1 MTSKRSASYSIE
13 EDILLC
19 HVYLDV
25 SQNPIIG
32 INQSGDMFWSRVKTE
47 FDKSNI
53 ARTQERPRRSLQ
65 SRMSVLLTACS
76 KLRGCI
82 NQIENKN
89 PSGASDQDI
98 VDQAKILLTQDANY
112 SKGFKF
118 DHVWPILRVIE
129 KFANN
134 QSTRVAASHSSRF
147 GASQEEPRNHFSS
160 PSLQDDSP
168 PTSGMNSFDLNTSSE
183 EGSFN
188 KNKRPMGVKKAKRK
202 QQHDEQFKKI
212 L

>member
-1 MTSKRSASYSIE
+1 
-13 EDILLC
+13 
-19 HVYLDV
+19 
-25 SQNPIIG
+25 
-32 INQSGDMFWSRVKTE
+32 
-47 FDKSNI
+47 
-53 ARTQERPRRSLQ
+53 
-65 SRMSVLLTACS
+65 MSVLLTACS

-168 PTSGMNSFDLNTSSE
+168 PTSEEYKETSMKKPEKDLTATIVHLIIKPIKLKEPEKVLTASIVHLVIKTSNLKEMTMEDKTQYHLVMLEIS
-183 EGSFN
+183 
-188 KNKRPMGVKKAKRK
+188 PTTV
-202 QQHDEQFKKI
+202 I
-212 L
+212 C